1 MPEIAK
7 NNQPLLEITGLKKYY
22 PIEAG
27 IAKKQ
32 IGQVKAVDDVTLS
45 IRRNE
50 VLGVVGESGCGKTTL
65 GRTILRIIEP
75 TEGSVKFNF
84 DGEEIDFTS
93 LDKKALRRMRRHIQM
108 IFQNPYT
115 SLNPRMTIFDIVAEP
130 MRLAGDYTEDEIS
143 DRVKDL
149 ISKVGL
155 EIKHLNRYPHAFSG
169 GQRQRIGIARA
180 LALGPKFVVADE
192 AVSALDVSIQAQIL
206 NLLQELKEEY
216 DLTYMFIAHNLSVV
230 EHISDRVCVMY
241 LGRVA
246 ELSETEELFYHPM
259 HPYTEALL
267 SAIPIADPTVENER
281 IVMPG
286 EAGNAANLPSG
297 CCFHPRCRYAK
308 ECCKKECPP
317 LKEIQPGYFVACH
330 FADSLKLN
338 GIGEL
343 KIKNENMEENHNE

>member
-1 MPEIAK
+1 MPEIVK

-32 IGQVKAVDDVTLS
+32 VGLVKAVDDVTLS

-93 LDKKALRRMRRHIQM
+93 LDKKALRGMRRHIQM

-192 AVSALDVSIQAQIL
+192 AVSALDVSIQAQII
-206 NLLQELKEEY
+206 NLLRDLQEKFK
-216 DLTYMFIAHNLSVV
+216 LTYLFISHDLSVV
-230 EHISDRVCVMY
+230 EHISDAVGVMY
-241 LGRVA
+241 LGNMV
-246 ELSETEELFYHPM
+246 EYGDTVDIFKNPL
-259 HPYTEALL
+259 HPYTKALF
-267 SAIPIADPTVENER
+267 SAIPIPDPNAKMNR
-281 IVMPG
+281 IVLEGSIPSP
-286 EAGNAANLPSG
+286 ANPPSG
-297 CCFHPRCRYAK
+297 CKFHTRCANCMAK
-308 ECCKKECPP
+308 CKTEAPVQ
-317 LKEIQPGYFVACH
+317 KEIEPGHYVVCH
-330 FADSLKLN
+330 LYDN
-338 GIGEL
+338 
-343 KIKNENMEENHNE
+343 

>member
-1 MPEIAK
+1 MPEK
-7 NNQPLLEITGLKKYY
+7 MMKTQKPLLEITGLKKYY

-27 IAKKQ
+27 IIKKQ
-32 IGQVKAVDDVTLS
+32 VGVVKAVDDITLS
-45 IRRNE
+45 IHKNE

-75 TEGSVKFNF
+75 TEGTIKFNF
-84 DGEEIDFTS
+84 DDREIDFTS
-93 LDKKALRRMRRHIQM
+93 LDKKELRKLRRDIQM

-130 MRLAGDYTEDEIS
+130 MRLAGGYTEKAIS
-143 DRVKDL
+143 DRVKYL
-149 ISKVGL
+149 IDKVGL

-180 LALGPKFVVADE
+180 LACGPKFVVADE

-206 NLLQELKEEY
+206 NLLQELKEEC

-241 LGRVA
+241 LGRVV
-246 ELSETEELFYHPM
+246 ELANTEELFYHPL
-259 HPYTEALL
+259 HPYTEALM
-267 SAIPIADPTVENER
+267 SAIPVADPTIKNER
-281 IVMPG
+281 IMLPG
-286 EAGNAANLPSG
+286 EVGNAANLPPG

-308 ECCKKECPP
+308 ECCKTECPP
-317 LKEIQPGYFVACH
+317 LKETGNGHFVACH
-330 FADSLKLN
+330 FAEKLKLD

-343 KIKNENMEENHNE
+343 KVQKRD

>member
-1 MPEIAK
+1 MPEKATRK
-7 NNQPLLEITGLKKYY
+7 EEPLLEITGLKKYY

-32 IGQVKAVDDVTLS
+32 VGLVKAVDDITLT
-45 IRRNE
+45 INKNE

-75 TEGSVKFNF
+75 TEGTIKFHF
-84 DGEEIDFTS
+84 DDKEIDFTS
-93 LDKKALRRMRRHIQM
+93 LGKKEMRQLRRDIQM

-115 SLNPRMTIFDIVAEP
+115 SLNPRMTILDIVAEP
-130 MRLAGDYTEDEIS
+130 MRLAGGYTEEEITE
-143 DRVKDL
+143 RVKYL

-155 EIKHLNRYPHAFSG
+155 EVKHLNRYPHAFSG

-180 LALGPKFVVADE
+180 LACGPKFVVADE

-216 DLTYMFIAHNLSVV
+216 NLTYMFIAHNLSVV

-241 LGRVA
+241 LGRVV
-246 ELSETEELFYHPM
+246 ELAETEELFYHPL
-259 HPYTEALL
+259 HPYTEALM
-267 SAIPIADPTVENER
+267 SAIPVADPTIKNER
-281 IVMPG
+281 IMLPG
-286 EAGNAANLPSG
+286 EVGNAANLPSG
-297 CCFHPRCRYAK
+297 CCFHPRCKYAQ
-308 ECCKKECPP
+308 ECCRKECPS
-317 LKEIQPGYFVACH
+317 LKEIGKGHFVACH
-330 FADSLKLN
+330 FAEQLKLN

-343 KIKNENMEENHNE
+343 KVQKKD

>member
-1 MPEIAK
+1 MPENEK
-7 NNQPLLEITGLKKYY
+7 NIQPLLEITGLKKYY
-22 PIEAG
+22 PIETG

-32 IGQVKAVDDVTLS
+32 VGVIKAVDDVTLS
-45 IRRNE
+45 IRQNE

-75 TEGSVKFNF
+75 TEGTIRFRF
-84 DGEEIDFTS
+84 DEKEIDFTA
-93 LDKKALRRMRRHIQM
+93 LDKRELRKMRRYIQM

-130 MRLAGDYTEDEIS
+130 IRLAGEYTEDKIS
-143 DRVKDL
+143 ERVKDL
-149 ISKVGL
+149 IDKVGL
-155 EIKHLNRYPHAFSG
+155 EVKHLNRYPHAFSG

-206 NLLQELKEEY
+206 NLLQELKETY
-216 DLTYMFIAHNLSVV
+216 NLTYMFIAHNLSVV

-241 LGRVA
+241 LGKIA
-246 ELSETEELFYHPM
+246 ELAETEELFYRPM

-267 SAIPIADPTVENER
+267 SAIPVADPTVENER
-281 IVMPG
+281 IEMSG

-297 CCFHPRCRYAK
+297 CCFHPRCRYAQ
-308 ECCKKECPP
+308 ECCKQECPS
-317 LKEIQPGYFVACH
+317 LKEVQPGHFVACY
-330 FADSLKLN
+330 FADTLKLR

-343 KIKNENMEENHNE
+343 KK

>member
-206 NLLQELKEEY
+206 NLFRRLQNDRGFSILFVAHDLAVVRWLCHRTAVLCRGRLVEL
-216 DLTYMFIAHNLSVV
+216 AP
-230 EHISDRVCVMY
+230 
-241 LGRVA
+241 
-246 ELSETEELFYHPM
+246 TEALFRAPG
-259 HPYTEALL
+259 HPYTKALL
-267 SAIPIADPTVENER
+267 SAIPIPDPRRER
-281 IVMPG
+281 ARMPISFDPEDFQWDG
-286 EAGNAANLPSG
+286 TLREAEPE
-297 CCFHPRCRYAK
+297 H
-308 ECCKKECPP
+308 
-317 LKEIQPGYFVACH
+317 FVLC
-330 FADSLKLN
+330 
-338 GIGEL
+338 
-343 KIKNENMEENHNE
+343 

>member
-1 MPEIAK
+1 MPKA
-7 NNQPLLEITGLKKYY
+7 LLEITGLKKYY

-27 IAKKQ
+27 IAKKHLPQ
-32 IGQVKAVDDVTLS
+32 QKAVDDVTLQ
-45 IRRNE
+45 IQKNE

-75 TEGSVKFNF
+75 TEGSIKFHF
-84 DGEEIDFTS
+84 DDKEIEFTS
-93 LDKKALRRMRRHIQM
+93 LDKKQLRGMRRYIQM

-130 MRLAGDYTEDEIS
+130 MRLAGGYPEEEIS
-143 DRVKDL
+143 ERVRDL
-149 ISKVGL
+149 IDKVGL

-206 NLLQELKEEY
+206 NLLQDLKDEY

-246 ELSETEELFYHPM
+246 ELAETEELFYHPR
-259 HPYTEALL
+259 HPYTQALL
-267 SAIPIADPTVENER
+267 SAIPVADPTVRNER
-281 IVMPG
+281 IMLPG
-286 EAGNAANLPSG
+286 EVGNAADLPSG
-297 CCFHPRCRYAK
+297 CCFHPRCKYAQ
-308 ECCKKECPP
+308 ELCKQECPS
-317 LKEIQPGYFVACH
+317 LKETGPGHFVACH
-330 FADSLKLN
+330 FADELSLD
-338 GIGEL
+338 GIGDL
-343 KIKNENMEENHNE
+343 KIKNECVGGKKDE

>member
-1 MPEIAK
+1 
-7 NNQPLLEITGLKKYY
+7 
-22 PIEAG
+22 
-27 IAKKQ
+27 
-32 IGQVKAVDDVTLS
+32 
-45 IRRNE
+45 
-50 VLGVVGESGCGKTTL
+50 
-65 GRTILRIIEP
+65 
-75 TEGSVKFNF
+75 
-84 DGEEIDFTS
+84 
-93 LDKKALRRMRRHIQM
+93 M

-130 MRLAGDYTEDEIS
+130 MRLAGGYSEEEIS
-143 DRVKDL
+143 ERVRGL
-149 ISKVGL
+149 IDKVGL
-155 EIKHLNRYPHAFSG
+155 EVKHLNRYPHAFSG

-246 ELSETEELFYHPM
+246 ELAETEELFYHPR

-267 SAIPIADPTVENER
+267 SAIPVADPTIKNER
-281 IVMPG
+281 IMLPG
-286 EAGNAANLPSG
+286 EVGNAANLPSG
-297 CCFHPRCRYAK
+297 CCFHPRCKYAQ
-308 ECCKKECPP
+308 ECCRKECPS
-317 LKEIQPGYFVACH
+317 LKETGPGHFVACH
-330 FADSLKLN
+330 FADKLTLN

-343 KIKNENMEENHNE
+343 KRKN